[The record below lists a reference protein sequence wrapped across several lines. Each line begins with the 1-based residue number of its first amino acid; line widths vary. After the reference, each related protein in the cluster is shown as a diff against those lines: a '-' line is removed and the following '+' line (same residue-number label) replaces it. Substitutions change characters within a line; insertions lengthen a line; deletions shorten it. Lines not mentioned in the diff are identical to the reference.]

1 MCGTSL
7 QCSRLSFW
15 ASSSQSLPFS
25 KGNWPL
31 HNPRSCPSHILHST
45 IQPMSHRLRGP
56 KAVVLKAPPP
66 LDLLQ
71 VTPQTLHTHFLV
83 ETQKHSRN
91 CEFVYVSWGNFGF
104 LEPPS
109 WIITG
114 RHFYIQVVNRDTTK
128 IHCPV
133 PSGLWAP
140 CTSSSDLSTS
150 HMWSPSPLHLQWAGH
165 THTETHT
172 STGDTNTRV
181 HTYMRGTGTQMQT
194 GEAGVSVAEDS
205 CVQQF
210 RR

>member
-15 ASSSQSLPFS
+15 TSSSQSLPFS

-91 CEFVYVSWGNFGF
+91 CEFVYVSWGNFGL

-133 PSGLWAP
+133 PSGLWALVP
-140 CTSSSDLSTS
+140 PLLIYPHLTCG
-150 HMWSPSPLHLQWAGH
+150 HLHLCTCSGLDTH
-165 THTETHT
+165 THRNTHKHRWHKHACT
-172 STGDTNTRV
+172 HIYARHRDTNAN
-181 HTYMRGTGTQMQT
+181 RGSRCLSSWGQLCPT
-194 GEAGVSVAEDS
+194 V
-205 CVQQF
+205 
-210 RR
+210 